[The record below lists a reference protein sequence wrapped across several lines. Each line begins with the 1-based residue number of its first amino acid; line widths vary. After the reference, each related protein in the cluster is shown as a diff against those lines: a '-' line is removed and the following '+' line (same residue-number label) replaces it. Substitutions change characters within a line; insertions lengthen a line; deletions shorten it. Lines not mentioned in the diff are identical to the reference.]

1 MMWVLLVLSSFC
13 ELGFTVFMKLSEGFK
28 IKKYTLLTI
37 FTAAL
42 SVFSLSFAAKT
53 LPLGIAYAVWTGLG
67 TVFNV
72 AFGIFVFKE
81 SRERKKLLFLA
92 MVLLGV
98 VGLRLSA

>member
-1 MMWVLLVLSSFC
+1 MMWLVLIFASFC
-13 ELGFTVFMKLSEGFK
+13 ELGFTVFMKLSDGFK
-28 IKKYTLLTI
+28 NVKYTILTI
-37 FTAAL
+37 VT
-42 SVFSLSFAAKT
+42 VSLSIYLLSIAIRT

-81 SRERKKLLFLA
+81 SREWKKLLFMGLI
-92 MVLLGV
+92 LIGV